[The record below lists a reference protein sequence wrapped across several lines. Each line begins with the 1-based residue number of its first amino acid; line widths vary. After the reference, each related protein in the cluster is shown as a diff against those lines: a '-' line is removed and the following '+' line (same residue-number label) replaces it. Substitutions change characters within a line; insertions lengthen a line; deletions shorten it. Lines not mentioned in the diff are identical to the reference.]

1 MEAMAPRAV
10 EEIALHPLEE
20 VGALFW
26 DSLLDTVEETLLS
39 PCQEKE
45 FSPFASVKKVVMPLA
60 QVRKEEDVMG
70 KGSRHCHL
78 NH

>member
-1 MEAMAPRAV
+1 MAPRAV

-20 VGALFW
+20 VGVLFR
-26 DSLLDTVEETLLS
+26 DSLLDTAEGTLLS

-45 FSPFASVKKVVMPLA
+45 FSPFAFVKKAVMPLA
-60 QVRKEEDVMG
+60 QVRKEEDAMG
-70 KGSRHCHL
+70 KGGHHRHL

>member
-1 MEAMAPRAV
+1 MEAVAPRAV
-10 EEIALHPLEE
+10 EEIALHPLKE

-26 DSLLDTVEETLLS
+26 DSLLDAVKKTLLS
-39 PCQEKE
+39 LCQEKE
-45 FSPFASVKKVVMPLA
+45 FSPFASVEKAVMPLA

-70 KGSRHCHL
+70 KGGRHRHL